1 VELEVVLGMLE
12 VEVKELVDVLIVA
25 RRFELFEDDEEDEV
39 VELEE
44 DEDVRALELELEE
57 LEMTGTTVLE
67 MEVPLVLV

>member
-1 VELEVVLGMLE
+1 MELEVVLGMLE